1 MEAAPIST
9 QLANSTRPDR
19 SLDMS
24 DDATSASIDDR
35 RHTGAPRGMS
45 PTPDSGDTCPVGFN
59 PHRQHRRSPLDYVMV
74 AAALATCVGLV
85 IWALFG

>member
-1 MEAAPIST
+1 
-9 QLANSTRPDR
+9 
-19 SLDMS
+19 
-24 DDATSASIDDR
+24 
-35 RHTGAPRGMS
+35 MS
-45 PTPDSGDTCPVGFN
+45 PSPMTGDTWSVGFN